1 MRSDPLAER
10 ASGRELEEILAGVR
24 DRLKAVE
31 HALAAAARVPE
42 IPLLQSILQSILLA
56 PAKRLR
62 PALVVLACDL
72 LGVAGDAPVRLAAG
86 TEVLHSATLV
96 HDDIVDAANARRG
109 RPTAHVQWSERAA
122 VLAGDFLFATSADL
136 VAQLDRPR
144 IVRLFAHTIH
154 RISRSEFISPTGEGD
169 LATVYEQ
176 YLAKIGDKTASL
188 FALGCDA
195 AAELADPPDEQ
206 RHALH
211 EYGWSLGVAFQM
223 ADDILD
229 VVGDTAETGKPVG
242 GDLRAG
248 ALTLPVILHLL
259 GDSADDAI
267 VRRVV
272 NGVAT
277 EAADVQ
283 AALASLRE
291 SGAIA
296 ESRRIASER
305 ADRARAALGRLP
317 PGAALD
323 ALHGLVDYATDRSR

>member
-1 MRSDPLAER
+1 MRSDPAVER
-10 ASGRELEEILAGVR
+10 ASGQELEEILAGVR
-24 DRLKAVE
+24 DRLEAVE
-31 HALAAAARVPE
+31 DALAAAARVPE
-42 IPLLQSILQSILLA
+42 IPLLQSILQSILQA
-56 PAKRLR
+56 PGKRLR
-62 PALVVLACDL
+62 PALVVLVCDL
-72 LGVAGDAPVRLAAG
+72 LGVSGDAPISLAAG

-96 HDDIVDAANARRG
+96 HDDIVDAADARRG

-136 VAQLDRPR
+136 VAQLDRPP

-154 RISRSEFISPTGEGD
+154 RISRSEFISPTGDGD
-169 LATVYEQ
+169 LDPVYEQ

-188 FALGCDA
+188 FVLGCDA
-195 AAELADPPDEQ
+195 AAELADAPDEQ
-206 RHALH
+206 RRALH
-211 EYGWSLGVAFQM
+211 EYGRSLGMAFQM

-229 VVGDTAETGKPVG
+229 VAGDAAETGKPVG

-248 ALTLPVILHLL
+248 ALTLPVIMHLL
-259 GDSADDAI
+259 RDPAADGI

-272 NGVAT
+272 NGAAT
-277 EAADVQ
+277 EEADVQ

-296 ESRRIASER
+296 DSRRIASEH

-317 PGAALD
+317 AGASLD
-323 ALHGLVDYATDRSR
+323 ALHGLVDYAIDRSR